1 MAGSFPRTPGLII
14 AMYCRAEEGF
24 TLSTRNGV
32 AIVDYVMPQ
41 EIVRDMV
48 NTGGLKLDLPV
59 RHLLIRGALAGA
71 YLGVAT
77 SMAVTAAVETG
88 SWLIGSLLFPFGLCL
103 AILLRTEIITGS
115 FALLPCATADGK
127 ANACISRVLTNWGW
141 VFLGNLIGST
151 MYAALLAIV
160 LTTAGDAS
168 LSSTGDKLIAIAET
182 KTNYYAAHGS
192 AGMLTVFTKGLLCN
206 WMVSLAVVFA
216 FATTSLSGKILAIW
230 GPTVLFFSQGF
241 EHAVVN
247 MFVIPVGMLLGAHVS
262 LTDWWLWN
270 QIPVTLGNLVG
281 GMLFTGLAIYFTH
294 RPGTE
299 LLSSHGSVHPELA
312 ASEGDRYSPS
322 F

>member
-1 MAGSFPRTPGLII
+1 M
-14 AMYCRAEEGF
+14 
-24 TLSTRNGV
+24 
-32 AIVDYVMPQ
+32 DYVRPQ
-41 EIVRDMV
+41 EIVKDMV
-48 NTGGLKLDLPV
+48 DTGSLKLDLPI
-59 RHLLIRGALAGA
+59 RHLLVRGALAGG

-103 AILLRTEIITGS
+103 AILLRTELITGS

-127 ANACISRVLTNWGW
+127 PNAGFTRVMTNWGW

-151 MYAALLAIV
+151 LYAGLLALV
-160 LTTAGDAS
+160 VTTAGDTSVTA
-168 LSSTGDKLIAIAET
+168 TGAKLIAIAEA

-192 AGMLTVFTKGLLCN
+192 AGMFTVFIKAILCN

-216 FATTSLSGKILAIW
+216 FATTSLSGKMLAIW

-262 LTDWWLWN
+262 VSGWWLWN

-294 RPGTE
+294 RPDTKV
-299 LLSSHGSVHPELA
+299 LTTHPETL
-312 ASEGDRYSPS
+312 SEPAVGDRPRYSPS